1 MRTFV
6 WIAVVLIALAA
17 GWRYRGAVTAWLTPE
32 PPPKPIVFDNG
43 TVRDMGDPA
52 SAPPAAAGLPAGALR
67 KCTRGSETQ
76 YTNVACPPGFK
87 EKPVSSDRVNVLPA
101 GDAPAAKPAA
111 APPGERPRNVRDVLD
126 PDAERLREKVIERAT
141 R

>member
-1 MRTFV
+1 MRAFV
-6 WIAVVLIALAA
+6 WMAVVLIALAA

-43 TVRDMGDPA
+43 TVRDMGVPA
-52 SAPPAAAGLPAGALR
+52 SAPAAATGLPAGVLR

-101 GDAPAAKPAA
+101 GDTSAAKPAA
-111 APPGERPRNVRDVLD
+111 PPDERRRNVRDVIE
-126 PDAERLREKVIERAT
+126 PDAERLREKVIDRAT